1 MRWSTRGAARGLAV
15 AGLALAAVTTLLAG
29 GFAPAVL
36 GFVLWAALPYGLV
49 LGLTRVVT
57 SGWALV
63 TGAAAVLLGEIYI
76 RAEVFLFPGGS
87 TAALALLFSPLYLSI
102 VVLPAGLAMGWLAG
116 RLWTRAGAVARVGL
130 AAGAGAIVLVGVVAY
145 VRPALL
151 PGPAARFVSAR
162 ERIGPPRVVSGEGM
176 LSKARLAE
184 QPAWYQVGAFDGAGA
199 GDVIAALEGDAV
211 ALLDPVTGAVR
222 DRIPLAGEARR
233 RWSWFSRL
241 LANGPELLVA
251 QSGGGYQD
259 VAVLDLSGQTR
270 WSFRPDPSL
279 PPIALLP
286 AELDGDG
293 RPEFY
298 SASLGVVYRLDVAGR
313 VVWRQALPGVVH
325 ALDAAPPGGGR
336 PGMVAAVT
344 SARRVHLFTAA
355 GDPIA
360 TVPIVEREAYRFTF
374 VDWPRARALV
384 GGVERVVVMDL
395 DGRPVLEHP
404 LGGFRFQEAQAVRLA
419 AAPHLAVLAAGPREV
434 GRSRLLIISPE
445 GAVVYDE
452 ILARG
457 GRLLVVRDRADARD
471 TLLLAGEGLW
481 RYVPR

>member
-1 MRWSTRGAARGLAV
+1 
-15 AGLALAAVTTLLAG
+15 
-29 GFAPAVL
+29 
-36 GFVLWAALPYGLV
+36 
-49 LGLTRVVT
+49 
-57 SGWALV
+57 
-63 TGAAAVLLGEIYI
+63 
-76 RAEVFLFPGGS
+76 
-87 TAALALLFSPLYLSI
+87 
-102 VVLPAGLAMGWLAG
+102 
-116 RLWTRAGAVARVGL
+116 
-130 AAGAGAIVLVGVVAY
+130 
-145 VRPALL
+145 
-151 PGPAARFVSAR
+151 
-162 ERIGPPRVVSGEGM
+162 
-176 LSKARLAE
+176 
-184 QPAWYQVGAFDGAGA
+184 
-199 GDVIAALEGDAV
+199 
-211 ALLDPVTGAVR
+211 
-222 DRIPLAGEARR
+222 
-233 RWSWFSRL
+233 
-241 LANGPELLVA
+241 
-251 QSGGGYQD
+251 
-259 VAVLDLSGQTR
+259 
-270 WSFRPDPSL
+270 
-279 PPIALLP
+279 
-286 AELDGDG
+286 
-293 RPEFY
+293 
-298 SASLGVVYRLDVAGR
+298 
-313 VVWRQALPGVVH
+313 
-325 ALDAAPPGGGR
+325 
-336 PGMVAAVT
+336 MVAAVT